1 MLQITDTAASIIKEV
16 LESHKQEL
24 PDAMVR
30 VLIAGYG

>member
-16 LESHKQEL
+16 LAQNKQEL